1 MLLLLHVVV
10 VLFLGWLGI
19 LTNNNDKKTQWNAD
33 RSADKNNILNGLT
46 NKNEKVRPQSKIIID
61 NGITYKIK
69 KLLALDDMSNYWYK
83 CQQKFHWLF

>member
-33 RSADKNNILNGLT
+33 RSADKNSILNGLP
-46 NKNEKVRPQSKIIID
+46 NKNEKVSPQSKIMKLPIKLKIIS
-61 NGITYKIK
+61 TWWHV
-69 KLLALDDMSNYWYK
+69 KLLI
-83 CQQKFHWLF
+83 

>member
-33 RSADKNNILNGLT
+33 RLADKNSILNGLT

-69 KLLALDDMSNYWYK
+69 NY
-83 CQQKFHWLF
+83 

>member
-33 RSADKNNILNGLT
+33 RLADKNSIHDGLT
-46 NKNEKVRPQSKIIID
+46 NKNEKVRPQSTIIID
-61 NGITYKIK
+61 DGITHEIK
-69 KLLALDDMSNYWYK
+69 NY
-83 CQQKFHWLF
+83 